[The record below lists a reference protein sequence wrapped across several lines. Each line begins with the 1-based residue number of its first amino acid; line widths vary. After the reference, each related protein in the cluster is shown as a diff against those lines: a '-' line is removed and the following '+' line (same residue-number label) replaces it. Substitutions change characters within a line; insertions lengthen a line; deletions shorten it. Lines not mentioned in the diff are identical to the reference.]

1 MFKKTLLAA
10 AMTMVVAGQANAFS
24 IDNNSGIQAQDV
36 ASQSTAP
43 VLQFQAGKGAN
54 TYKLNPTDLASTN
67 FIRITL
73 NGGATWNLSEVAA
86 LTGTSFI
93 SASDAAAPVA
103 KLAVTDAKT
112 EAATPADKAA
122 ADVSVVNFSEAQ
134 LIAPNVLKLPVNIAD
149 AASVNTLKVNFAV
162 PGLFN
167 LTKASGDVKA
177 EVAIQD
183 MNGSFVNE
191 PITTNNAAFKM
202 VNVFGASMTCEGNAC
217 DEGVA
222 VEQAKV
228 KFQYKQFNDD
238 GNGAVVSFTGKP
250 TLNVTNNTSA
260 QTISANNITV
270 TIHGDFSDITPASYA
285 GWTFDKID
293 SSISKVYD
301 QAIAGAKGADNKAA
315 ITLPQLAF
323 TGKTPIKAQSFDVD
337 VAMKANATFN
347 AFDVKDIQAYDV
359 DRDGFSFETVT
370 TGTTANNTIY
380 IRDVSNNIPKEG
392 AKINVSIWEY
402 VNGEARQLVETQ
414 PLHVKLMNNGAVT
427 LTPAEIMKDLNVM
440 DFTPNA
446 QARFVFDV
454 ETNAGR
460 AAVKKQQAGVG
471 IDIQTGAKTGAVL

>member
-10 AMTMVVAGQANAFS
+10 AMTLAVAGQANAFS

-54 TYKLNPTDLASTN
+54 TYKLNATDLASTN

-86 LTGTSFI
+86 LKDSTTFI
-93 SASDAAAPVA
+93 SASEIAPAVKEADAAP
-103 KLAVTDAKT
+103 
-112 EAATPADKAA
+112 A
-122 ADVSVVNFSEAQ
+122 ADVSVVNIKEAQ

-149 AASVNTLKVNFAV
+149 PASVNTLKVNFTV

-167 LTKASGDVKA
+167 LTKALGEVKA

-191 PITTNNAAFKM
+191 PITTANAAFKM
-202 VNVFGASMTCEGNAC
+202 VNVFGAHMTCSGNAC
-217 DEGVA
+217 DEGTA

-238 GNGAVVSFTGKP
+238 ANAAIAEFSGQP
-250 TLNVTNNTSA
+250 TLNITNNTSS

-270 TIHGDFSDITPASYA
+270 TIHGDFSDITPVSYA
-285 GWTFDKID
+285 GWTFDKVD
-293 SSISKVYD
+293 GSISKVYD
-301 QAIAGAKGADNKAA
+301 QAINGGNPASIA
-315 ITLPQLAF
+315 LPQLAF
-323 TGKTPIKAQSFDVD
+323 TGKNPIKAQSFDVD

-347 AFDVKDIQAYDV
+347 AFDVKDIEAYDIS
-359 DRDGFSFETVT
+359 RDGFSFETVT
-370 TGTTANNTIY
+370 TGTTASNQIF
-380 IRDVSNNIPKEG
+380 IRDVSGMLPKEG
-392 AKINVSIWEY
+392 AAINVTVTEY
-402 VNGEARQLVETQ
+402 VNGEGKVIADTL
-414 PLHVKLMNNGAVT
+414 PLKTKLMNNGAVT
-427 LTPAEIMKDLNVM
+427 LTPAQITDELGISA
-440 DFTPNA
+440 TPA
-446 QARFVFDV
+446 SQARFEFFV
-454 ETNAGR
+454 ETEEGR

-471 IDIQTGAKTGAVL
+471 IDIQTAQGSNSVL